1 MQLIWKWRCGETCR
15 SPRST
20 PIWCRQARTPALRC
34 SRHSSNVIQTRS
46 SPRSPGAVATK
57 CQLRSAAAVA
67 EDAPQ
72 SDIGGGGRG
81 RAPEARET
89 GFAAQFPI
97 GESEL
102 RLELR
107 AAGGPGKLAQLS
119 EARAA
124 PLEQVVI
131 TAGSDDAGAKPA
143 LGIGELHQ
151 RGDLKIPVPVCREPG
166 GDFGARTARRWR
178 RPALRDRYGRL
189 GWRRQR
195 VKRRLERRRL
205 EPFERRAGRHA

>member
-20 PIWCRQARTPALRC
+20 PIWYRQARTSALRC

-46 SPRSPGAVATK
+46 SPRSKGAIGTK

-72 SDIGGGGRG
+72 RDIGGGGRG

-102 RLELR
+102 RFELR
-107 AAGGPGKLAQLS
+107 AAGGLGVLVQLPQ
-119 EARAA
+119 ARPA
-124 PLEQVVI
+124 PLVQGVM
-131 TAGSDDAGAKPA
+131 TGGRDATGAQPA
-143 LGIGELHQ
+143 
-151 RGDLKIPVPVCREPG
+151 RCS
-166 GDFGARTARRWR
+166 
-178 RPALRDRYGRL
+178 GRL
-189 GWRRQR
+189 N
-195 VKRRLERRRL
+195 
-205 EPFERRAGRHA
+205 PRADPSI